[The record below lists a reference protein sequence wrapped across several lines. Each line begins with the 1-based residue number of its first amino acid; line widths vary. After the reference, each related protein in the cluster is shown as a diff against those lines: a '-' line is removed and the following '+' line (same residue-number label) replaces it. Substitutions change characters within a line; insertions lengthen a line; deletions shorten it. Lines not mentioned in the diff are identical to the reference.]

1 MSDPNVGAGTW
12 SSLLD
17 ARSLLSVRV
26 PDGWSLVVLEPAGFR
41 LVSPPE
47 EGAEG
52 FRSTISFQRHGEAR
66 LSIAALEAAV
76 EISGLDLAA
85 GPNDV
90 TFRREERFLLSS
102 MCPVFARWFERTDP
116 ATGRRMIHLQAT
128 IAAWDFYAVDAVTT
142 GSPAPERLAQFERIL
157 GSTRIL
163 PEPDD
168 LVD

>member
-1 MSDPNVGAGTW
+1 MSDATAGSGTW
-12 SSLLD
+12 SSLFD

-41 LVSPPE
+41 LSSPPDD
-47 EGAEG
+47 GAEG
-52 FRSTISFQRHGEAR
+52 FRSTISFRRDGEAR
-66 LSIAALEAAV
+66 LSVASLEDVAEV
-76 EISGLDLAA
+76 SGLDLAA

-90 TFRREERFLLSS
+90 TFLREERFLLSS

-116 ATGRRMIHLQAT
+116 DTGRRFLHLQAT
-128 IAAWDFYAVDAVTT
+128 IADWHFFAVDAVTI
-142 GSPAPERLAQFERIL
+142 GPQAPERLAQFERIL
-157 GSTRIL
+157 ASTRIL